1 MQKSVEDMLA
11 EFDKVNPTPKTPYVD
26 FLANRKRIL
35 PGGQTEEYQDI
46 FRADGTVACYAT
58 RAGLDTKANKGWQI
72 LRYGNFDAFLDGE
85 GDSEEVAQMR
95 ELCESHINIRNQV
108 VAQMKAQTGIK
119 AKLDAATEKKAETKE
134 NVAK

>member
-1 MQKSVEDMLA
+1 MSKSAEELLA
-11 EFDKVNPTPKTPYVD
+11 EFDKVNPIPKTPYVD
-26 FLANRKRIL
+26 FLANRKRVL
-35 PGGQTEEYQDI
+35 PSGETEEYQDI

-85 GDSEEVAQMR
+85 GDSEEVDQMR
-95 ELCESHINIRNQV
+95 QLCESHINIRNQV
-108 VAQMKAQTGIK
+108 VSQMKTQTGIK
-119 AKLDAATEKKAETKE
+119 AKFDAAEKKEAKE